1 MLLRIDMY
9 HKSILKN
16 GIRVITESMPSV
28 RSVAMGI
35 IVDAGLGDEHPL
47 KHGQAHIVEHLL
59 FQGTSNRD
67 SHEIARFMDE
77 AGGRIGGFTTRDYTC
92 YSATVLDDYRTYAL
106 ELLGD
111 ILLNSLFLPEDIEKE
126 KETILREI
134 DAFYDLPDNR
144 ADTLLKSHIWADH
157 PLGRPITGQP
167 ETVRSI
173 THEDIVGFFS
183 THYRPDRLIVAAA
196 GNIDHYDFVTQTED
210 AFWRM
215 DGQAGQDPGRPVA
228 YHTGVITAHMQV
240 SQVYFTIGIPA
251 QPYAHPHRYGL
262 HILNKIIGD
271 GISSR
276 LFRCI
281 REEKGLAYHIGS
293 DYQAYRDGGLL
304 VIEGSTNPGCF
315 QQVLEQTLSVIT
327 RLITGQDP
335 VDPEEILRAKN
346 QIKGQHF
353 IAAED
358 THTRMSRLATQ
369 EYYFGRHIST
379 REIAEHIEAVTVRS
393 LEEITQQCLLAN
405 LSKMAI
411 AVVGPEN
418 PDRYEIIAS
427 EAMRA
432 VSMSIRKEDK
442 KNGRRTIREK
452 ELDIDTEESQHPRE
466 RHWCSN

>member
-1 MLLRIDMY
+1 
-9 HKSILKN
+9 
-16 GIRVITESMPSV
+16 
-28 RSVAMGI
+28 MGI
-35 IVDAGLGDEHPL
+35 IVDAGLRDEHPL
-47 KHGQAHIVEHLL
+47 KHGQAHIVEHLV

-67 SHEIARFMDE
+67 SQEIARFMDE

-111 ILLNSLFLPEDIEKE
+111 ILLNSLFTPDDIEKE

-134 DAFYDLPDNR
+134 DSFYDLPDNR
-144 ADTLLKSHIWADH
+144 ADALLKSHTWPDH
-157 PLGRPITGQP
+157 PLGRPITGEP
-167 ETVRSI
+167 ETVRSM
-173 THEDIVGFFS
+173 THEDIIGFFS

-196 GNIDHYDFVTQTED
+196 GNIDHYDFVAQAED

-215 DGQAGQDPGRPVA
+215 EGRTGQAPGHPVE
-228 YHTGVITAHMQV
+228 YHAGVITAHMQV

-251 QPYAHPHRYGL
+251 EPYAHPHRYGL

-293 DYQAYRDGGLL
+293 EYQAYRDGGLL
-304 VIEGSTNPGCF
+304 IIEGSTNPGCF

-327 RLITGQDP
+327 RLITSRDP
-335 VDPEEILRAKN
+335 VEPDEILRAKN

-358 THTRMSRLATQ
+358 TNTRMSRLATQ
-369 EYYFGRHIST
+369 EFYFGRHIST
-379 REIAEHIEAVTVRS
+379 REIAEQIEAVTIHS
-393 LEEITQQCLLAN
+393 LENMFQQYLLDN
-405 LSKMAI
+405 LSKMTI

-432 VSMSIRKEDK
+432 VCMNTRNEEK
-442 KNGRRTIREK
+442 KNEYRSICKEK
-452 ELDIDTEESQHPRE
+452 LDSDTEESQYSRQC
-466 RHWCSN
+466 HWCSN

>member
-1 MLLRIDMY
+1 MY
-9 HKSILKN
+9 RKSILDN

-35 IVDAGLGDEHPL
+35 IVDAGLHDEHPL
-47 KHGQAHIVEHLL
+47 KHGQAHIVEHLM

-67 SHEIARFMDE
+67 SQEIARFMDE

-111 ILLNSLFLPEDIEKE
+111 ILLNSIFSPEDIEKE

-144 ADTLLKSHIWADH
+144 ADALLKSHTWADH

-167 ETVRSI
+167 ETVRSM
-173 THEDIVGFFS
+173 TQEDILGFFT
-183 THYRPDRLIVAAA
+183 THYRPDRLILAAA
-196 GNIDHYDFVTQTED
+196 GNIDHHDFVAQAQD

-215 DGQAGQDPGRPVA
+215 EGEAGQALNRPVR
-228 YHTGVITAHMQV
+228 YHNGVITAHMQV
-240 SQVYFTIGIPA
+240 SQVYFAIGIPA

-315 QQVLEQTLSVIT
+315 QQVLEQTLSVIAC
-327 RLITGQDP
+327 LITGQAP
-335 VDPEEILRAKN
+335 VEPEEILRAKN
-346 QIKGQHF
+346 QIKGQHL

-358 THTRMSRLATQ
+358 TSTRMSRLATQ
-369 EYYFGRHIST
+369 EFYFGRHIST
-379 REIAEHIEAVTVRS
+379 GEIAERIEAVTLHS
-393 LEEITQQCLLAN
+393 LEEITRQSLVEN
-405 LSKMAI
+405 LCKMTI

-418 PDRYEIIAS
+418 PDRYEIIAG
-427 EAMRA
+427 EAVRA
-432 VSMSIRKEDK
+432 VSMRIRKE
-442 KNGRRTIREK
+442 EK
-452 ELDIDTEESQHPRE
+452 THGYRSVHKEELDSDTEKPQHPCE
-466 RHWCSN
+466 CHWCSN